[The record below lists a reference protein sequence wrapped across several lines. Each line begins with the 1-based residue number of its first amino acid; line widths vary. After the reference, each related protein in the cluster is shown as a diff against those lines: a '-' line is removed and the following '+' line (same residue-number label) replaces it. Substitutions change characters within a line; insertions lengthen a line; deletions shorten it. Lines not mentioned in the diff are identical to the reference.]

1 MRSAIGDN
9 MSKARVA
16 LVVVGDAMLVS
27 AIALLLQIDKLI
39 NGTLYDYGL
48 VFSDDW
54 AQPYWLMLRIT
65 LFLIVIVIVILSI
78 IELPYPAFE
87 ETTEEDEAQETVRQE
102 YPARTSNH

>member
-1 MRSAIGDN
+1 

-27 AIALLLQIDKLI
+27 AIALLLQLDKLI

-54 AQPYWLMLRIT
+54 AQPYWLMLRVT
-65 LFLIVIVIVILSI
+65 LFLIVIVIIILSV

-87 ETTEEDEAQETVRQE
+87 ETTEEEEAQETVRQE
-102 YPARTSNH
+102 YHARTSNH